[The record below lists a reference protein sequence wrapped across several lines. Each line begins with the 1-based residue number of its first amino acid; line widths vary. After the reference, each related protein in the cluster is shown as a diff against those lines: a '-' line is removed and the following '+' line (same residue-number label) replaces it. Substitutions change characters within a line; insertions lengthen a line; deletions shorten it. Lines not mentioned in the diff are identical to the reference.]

1 MSEHEPPEGFYISGS
16 MELDPEV
23 DGSLV
28 IFGPDFVLPVSAAL
42 IDPEH
47 GEYVSMVLLSEVLN
61 WLADQREAGHYPDE
75 FVNMAGTGCAELLHI
90 IIESL
95 NYQIPEVT
103 E

>member
-1 MSEHEPPEGFYISGS
+1 MSEHEPPEGFYMTGS

-47 GEYVSMVLLSEVLN
+47 GEFVSMVLLSEVVN
-61 WLADQREAGHYPDE
+61 WLTDQRVAGHYPDE
-75 FVNMAGTGCAELLHI
+75 FVNMAGAGCAELLHI
-90 IIESL
+90 ICESL
-95 NYQIPEVT
+95 GVQFGEVT